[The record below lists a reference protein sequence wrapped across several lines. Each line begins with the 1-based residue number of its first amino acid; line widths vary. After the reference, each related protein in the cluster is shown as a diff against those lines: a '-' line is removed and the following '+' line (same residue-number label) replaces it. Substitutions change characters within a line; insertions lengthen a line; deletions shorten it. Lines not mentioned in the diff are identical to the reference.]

1 MSHFR
6 DLTTL
11 SSQETYNV
19 GDMQPH
25 IVVPVSDPNDPFYI
39 VEPGDAPFG
48 LNLDGVVNVHAYTD
62 STLTS
67 YGSGTG
73 ALLSDGKHILTAA
86 HVVDGGLEEN
96 MKVYFDLPGGRESF
110 EIAELHLHPLYQSG
124 NFEAGHDIA
133 LLELEHA
140 IEFLDGYDI
149 YRGDSEMGQSFY
161 KSGYGQGG
169 TAMTGAQSGF
179 GESEVKRWGM
189 NTYDDLPWT
198 TSAPEGS
205 LLYYEFEQD
214 SYLGNAEVSSAPG
227 DSGGPGFI
235 ELPDGSFQIS
245 SIVKGGSYE
254 IEFGS
259 YGLETRLS
267 YFQEWID
274 SITGLEA
281 EPAPPSEPSEPSEPT
296 DPSTPANG
304 AFTLYNSSTMSADDL
319 INAMISDINGISLV
333 SGSANYIGADNAT
346 STFESFDFGGPVRMN
361 NSGVLLTSGDG
372 APPLS
377 NTESSYTVGHGTPGD
392 SQFNAIAQAA
402 FGGAGTTQDAAILE
416 FSFTV
421 DDPSVQSIS
430 FDLIFGSEEFP
441 QFIDSS
447 FVDIA
452 AVLVNDINYGLFDGN
467 EERPLSVIGANI
479 EDGNLLDNGTGYPN
493 TSYPH
498 DTVYDIEYNGIS
510 PRLTINIPLD
520 GSDVYDVRI
529 GVADTGDT
537 SLDSGLFV
545 SNFQT
550 STSGAGGLLV
560 NVTASPEGGLLTPA
574 GPNTATLFEG
584 GSGDDIMLGS
594 TAADIYNLSAG
605 GSNIVTGSAE
615 QLNGDT
621 VQGFDT
627 NDKIQLQGSQITQD
641 NLTVTMG
648 SAILDID
655 TNGDGQADTTITL
668 EGDFENAKFSVEQ
681 EGGDSL
687 ISYVE
692 IEPSE
697 PIGMPNVDRAS
708 SLITEFGNQ
717 IGLSI
722 DNFDRDVVV
731 SRLLKELDANRSIED
746 FDIIVSMDRVIRN
759 DFREV
764 RDLIGDQG
772 IEDALSS
779 IRADSPELF
788 VPAATDLFGL

>member
-67 YGSGTG
+67 YGAGTG

-86 HVVDGGLEEN
+86 HVVDGGLEDN
-96 MKVYFDLPGGRESF
+96 MRVYFDLPGGRESF

-235 ELPDGSFQIS
+235 ELPNGSFQIS

-259 YGLETRLS
+259 YGLETRIS

-281 EPAPPSEPSEPSEPT
+281 EPAPPSEPSEPT

-304 AFTLYNSSTMSADDL
+304 AFTLYDSSTMSADDL

-402 FGGAGTTQDAAILE
+402 FGGAGTTRDAAILE

-441 QFIDSS
+441 QFIDSNY
-447 FVDIA
+447 VDIA

-493 TSYPH
+493 DSWPY

-668 EGDFENAKFSVEQ
+668 EGDFESTEFFITQDDGN
-681 EGGDSL
+681 SL